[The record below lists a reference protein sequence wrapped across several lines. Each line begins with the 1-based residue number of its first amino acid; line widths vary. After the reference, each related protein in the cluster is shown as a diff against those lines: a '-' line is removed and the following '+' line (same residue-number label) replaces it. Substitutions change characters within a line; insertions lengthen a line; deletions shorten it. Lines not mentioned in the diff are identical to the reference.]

1 MLKEGKRPFDPQHHL
16 HLPANEPSNSHGPM
30 MYLLPKTSA
39 NILRATPNSA
49 TIYKQRYSQ
58 VWITNNRLVNELLF
72 F

>member
-39 NILRATPNSA
+39 TFYAQRQILQPFTNSV
-49 TIYKQRYSQ
+49 IHRCG
-58 VWITNNRLVNELLF
+58 
-72 F
+72 